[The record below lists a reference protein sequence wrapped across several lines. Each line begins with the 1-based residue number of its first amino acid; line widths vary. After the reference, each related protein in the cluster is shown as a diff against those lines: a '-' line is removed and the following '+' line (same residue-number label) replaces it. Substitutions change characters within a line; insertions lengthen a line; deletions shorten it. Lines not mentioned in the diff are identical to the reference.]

1 MRAGVPHRVLLP
13 HRHFAAEQLPY
24 EIKPNGKRIVEWL
37 VIRCVIYLRFS
48 FP

>member
-1 MRAGVPHRVLLP
+1 MLLP

-37 VIRCVIYLRFS
+37 AIRRIIYL
-48 FP
+48 